1 MDAATLVAAALSIA
15 MDQSRDAA
23 MEELLR
29 QREIQAMHAAGL
41 ESYMAQR
48 MYTENLQLPQRP
60 GAPHLSWP
68 PPAAPWSPCP
78 AGALCRGGWSPA
90 LLTLLLPMRPGQA
103 A

>member
-23 MEELLR
+23 MEDLLR

-48 MYTENLQLPQRP
+48 MPSQTAARIHLP
-60 GAPHLSWP
+60 HSWQ
-68 PPAAPWSPCP
+68 STRV
-78 AGALCRGGWSPA
+78 ALK
-90 LLTLLLPMRPGQA
+90 
-103 A
+103 